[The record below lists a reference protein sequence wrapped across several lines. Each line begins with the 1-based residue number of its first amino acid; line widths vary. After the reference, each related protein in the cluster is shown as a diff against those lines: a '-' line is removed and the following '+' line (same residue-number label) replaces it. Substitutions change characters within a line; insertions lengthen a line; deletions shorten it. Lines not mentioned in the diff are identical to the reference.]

1 MAHVHTIT
9 PEQLAE
15 ENVYLQGKGKQLGI
29 ILGIAGAVLV
39 GVGAI
44 LTLGGEGGLRRFLFA
59 YLTGFVYIASL
70 SLGGLFFTLLQ
81 HLTRAAWS
89 VVIRRIAEV
98 VASNLLW
105 VFLLGLFIL
114 IPILAGNSD
123 IYIWLAPDAAHDPLI
138 AHKAAWLNKTAFALR
153 FIGYFAFWT
162 WLSWHLLRT
171 SVKQDATGDA
181 KLTLGLWRLS
191 APCML
196 AFALTLTFFMVDMVM
211 TLDPQWFSTMI
222 GVYYFAGCMLSFM
235 SVLAMICLLLQ
246 SSGRL
251 KHAITTEHY
260 HDFGKLMFAFVFF
273 WGYIAFSQFMLMW
286 YGNIP
291 EEIHWFARREAGTVP
306 GTFGFLAGWEGVGYL
321 LIFGHVLI
329 PFAGLL
335 SRWVKRNRPF
345 LLFWTVW
352 ILVFHYIDMY
362 WLIMPEYVRFAP
374 QTAPGT
380 VPLALVDVLCW
391 LGLVLLWGAGVAW
404 RLDQQSLVP
413 LKDPLLAD
421 SLAFDNIKV

>member
-306 GTFGFLAGWEGVGYL
+306 GTFGFLAGWEG
-321 LIFGHVLI
+321 
-329 PFAGLL
+329 GLSADL
-335 SRWVKRNRPF
+335 RP
-345 LLFWTVW
+345 
-352 ILVFHYIDMY
+352 
-362 WLIMPEYVRFAP
+362 
-374 QTAPGT
+374 
-380 VPLALVDVLCW
+380 C
-391 LGLVLLWGAGVAW
+391 
-404 RLDQQSLVP
+404 
-413 LKDPLLAD
+413 AD
-421 SLAFDNIKV
+421 SLCGTAQPLGQAQPAVPAVLDSVDPGLPLHRHVLADHARVRPLRTADCARHGSAGAGGCAVLAGPRAVVGGRGCLAPRPAVARSIERSAPGGFTSLRQY